1 MLSFIFSFL
10 VLFGFWMI
18 FSGHFHLLTNVLG
31 IISSLIVAFFTN
43 RLFFPDKKVNFKLIA
58 KIFLYVPFLMKEI
71 ILSNIEIL
79 KILLKKDV
87 KQEIDPIMLE
97 FEPEV
102 KSDIGITLLGNS
114 ITLTP
119 GTVTIFA
126 QKDKFLVHAISPDFK
141 DGIFALQNK
150 VKKIEEAL

>member
-1 MLSFIFSFL
+1 
-10 VLFGFWMI
+10 
-18 FSGHFHLLTNVLG
+18 
-31 IISSLIVAFFTN
+31 
-43 RLFFPDKKVNFKLIA
+43 
-58 KIFLYVPFLMKEI
+58 MKEI